1 MQNNF
6 KGGVFVDA
14 LEIKGD
20 RRLSGELIVQG
31 SKNSALPIL
40 AAAFLP
46 EGESIIHNCPDLKDV
61 KTGIKILENLGC
73 KCIYNS
79 QEKTVKVDTQGAVR
93 SEIPECLMCEM
104 RSSVMFLGAILSKMR
119 KAKISYPGGCEL
131 GPRPINI
138 HLKAFEELG
147 VEIEEYNGYIYCAVD
162 KVRPATINLQIPSV
176 GATENIMLLCAVSD
190 GETVIQNA
198 ACEPEIEDLQNFL
211 CSMGAKI
218 EGAGSSQI
226 VIKGVKRLT
235 PSEYTVIPDRIAATT
250 FICATACCGG
260 DILLKDACINHISQ
274 QLSMLKDSG
283 LGLEFEGENIR
294 VKAKNRISALKLV
307 KTSPYPGFPT
317 DAQALFMASMA
328 TADGTTIF
336 VENIFESRY
345 KHISELT
352 KMGAD
357 ITAEGRVAVVRGCDF
372 LQGARVSA
380 ADLRGGAALVIA
392 GLSAFDKTLISGVE
406 HIDRG
411 YECIE
416 KSFEALG
423 ADIKRK
429 RIIF

>member
-1 MQNNF
+1 M
-6 KGGVFVDA
+6 DA

-20 RRLSGELIVQG
+20 RRLSGEIKVQG

-40 AAAFLP
+40 AAALLP

-73 KCIYNS
+73 KCSYCPS
-79 QEKTVKVDTQGAVR
+79 EKTAAVSTIGADK
-93 SEIPECLMCEM
+93 SEIPENLMCEM
-104 RSSVMFLGAILSKMR
+104 RSSVMFLGAILSKMK

-131 GPRPINI
+131 GPRPINL
-138 HLKAFEELG
+138 HLKAFRQLG
-147 VEIEEYNGYIYCAVD
+147 AEIEEYNGFIYCSLD
-162 KVRPATINLQIPSV
+162 KVKPAVVNLQLPSV

-190 GETVIQNA
+190 GETIIQNA

-211 CSMGAKI
+211 CSMGADI
-218 EGAGSSQI
+218 SGAGSSQI
-226 VIKGVKRLT
+226 IIRGVKKLV
-235 PSEYTVIPDRIAATT
+235 PAEYTVIPDRIAATT
-250 FICATACCGG
+250 YICAAACCGG
-260 DILLKDACINHISQ
+260 DIYVKDVYAGHISH
-274 QLSMLKDSG
+274 QLSLLKDSG
-283 LGLEFEGENIR
+283 LGIELDGENIR
-294 VKAKNRISALKLV
+294 VKARERLSALKLI

-317 DAQALFMASMA
+317 DAQALFMACMA

-392 GLSAFDKTLISGVE
+392 GLSAFDKTVISGTE

-411 YECIE
+411 YESIE
-416 KSFEALG
+416 KSFSALG
-423 ADIKRK
+423 AEIKRK
-429 RIIF
+429 RINKL

>member
-1 MQNNF
+1 
-6 KGGVFVDA
+6 VDA

-20 RRLSGELIVQG
+20 RRLSGELTVQG
-31 SKNSALPIL
+31 AKNSALPIL
-40 AAAFLP
+40 AASFLP
-46 EGESIIHNCPDLKDV
+46 DGESIIHNCPDLKDV
-61 KTGIKILENLGC
+61 KVGIKILENLGC

-79 QEKTVKVDTQGAVR
+79 SEKTVTVNAQGASD
-93 SEIPECLMCEM
+93 SEIPENLMCEM
-104 RSSVMFLGAILSKMR
+104 RSSVMFLGAILSRMR
-119 KAKISYPGGCEL
+119 KAKICYPGGCEL
-131 GPRPINI
+131 GPRPINL
-138 HLKAFEELG
+138 HLKAFRQLG
-147 VEIEEYNGYIYCAVD
+147 VEIEEYNGYIYCQLD
-162 KVRPATINLQIPSV
+162 KIKPGVVNLQLPSV
-176 GATENIMLLCAVSD
+176 GATENIMLLCAVSN
-190 GETVIQNA
+190 GETIIKNA

-211 CSMGAKI
+211 CSMGADI

-226 VIKGVKRLT
+226 VIKGVKKLVPT
-235 PSEYTVIPDRIAATT
+235 EYTVIPDRIAATT
-250 FICATACCGG
+250 YICAAACCGG
-260 DILLKDACINHISQ
+260 DILLKDVCINHISQ
-274 QLSMLKDSG
+274 QISMLKDSG
-283 LGLEFEGENIR
+283 LGIELEGDNIR
-294 VKAKNRISALKLV
+294 VKAKNRISALKLI

-372 LQGARVSA
+372 LQGARVCA

-392 GLSAFDKTLISGVE
+392 GLSAFDKTLISGVG

-416 KSFEALG
+416 DSFAALG
-423 ADIKRK
+423 ADIKR
-429 RIIF
+429 RRRNIF

>member
-1 MQNNF
+1 M
-6 KGGVFVDA
+6 DT

-20 RRLSGELIVQG
+20 RRLSGELRVQG
-31 SKNSALPIL
+31 AKNSVLPIL

-46 EGESIIHNCPDLKDV
+46 EGECVIHNCPDLKDV
-61 KTGIKILENLGC
+61 KAGIKILENLGC
-73 KCIYNS
+73 KCIYNA
-79 QEKTVKVDTQGAVR
+79 QEKVVTVDTQGAKNY
-93 SEIPECLMCEM
+93 EIPENLMCEM

-131 GPRPINI
+131 GPRPINL
-138 HLKAFEELG
+138 HLKAFRQLG
-147 VEIEEYNGYIYCAVD
+147 VEIEEYNGYIYCQLD
-162 KVRPATINLQIPSV
+162 KVKPGIVNLQIPSV

-211 CSMGAKI
+211 CSMGADI

-226 VIKGVKRLT
+226 VIKGVKKLI
-235 PSEYTVIPDRIAATT
+235 PSEYQVIPDRIAATT
-250 FICATACCGG
+250 YICAAACCGG
-260 DILLKDACINHISQ
+260 DILLNDVCINHISQ

-283 LGLEFEGENIR
+283 LGIDTDGDGLRI
-294 VKAKNRISALKLV
+294 KAKNRISALKLI

-345 KHISELT
+345 KHVSELL

-357 ITAEGRVAVVRGCDF
+357 LIVDGRLAAVTGCNY
-372 LQGARVSA
+372 LQGAKLVA
-380 ADLRGGAALVIA
+380 EDLRGGAALVIA
-392 GLSAFDKTLISGVE
+392 GMSAIGDTEITGIE

-411 YECIE
+411 YENIE
-416 KSFEALG
+416 TVFSELG
-423 ADIKRK
+423 ASVKRK
-429 RIIF
+429 T

>member
-1 MQNNF
+1 ME
-6 KGGVFVDA
+6 V

-20 RRLSGELIVQG
+20 RRLSGELSVQG

-46 EGESIIHNCPDLKDV
+46 DGECVIHNCPDLKDV
-61 KTGIKILENLGC
+61 KTGIKILEKLGC
-73 KCIYNS
+73 KCVYDS
-79 QEKTVKVDTQGAVR
+79 DEKVLLVNTLGA
-93 SEIPECLMCEM
+93 SSCEIPEKLMCEM

-131 GPRPINI
+131 GPRPINL
-138 HLKAFEELG
+138 HLRAFCQLG
-147 VEIEEYNGYIYCAVD
+147 VEIEEYNGFIYCSLD
-162 KVRPATINLQIPSV
+162 KVKPGVINLEIPSV

-198 ACEPEIEDLQNFL
+198 ACEPEIEDLQRFL
-211 CSMGAKI
+211 CSMGADIK
-218 EGAGSSQI
+218 GAGTSEI

-235 PSEYTVIPDRIAATT
+235 PSEYKVIPDRIAATT
-250 FICATACCGG
+250 YICAAACCGG
-260 DILLKDACINHISQ
+260 DILLKNVCRKHISH
-274 QLSMLKDSG
+274 QLAMLEDSG
-283 LGLEFEGENIR
+283 LVVECEGDDIR
-294 VKAKNRISALKLV
+294 IKAKNRLSSVKLV

-317 DAQALFMASMA
+317 DAQALFMACMT
-328 TADGTTIF
+328 TADGTSVF

-372 LQGARVSA
+372 LQGARVQA
-380 ADLRGGAALVIA
+380 ADLRGGAALVVA
-392 GLSAFDKTLISGVE
+392 GLSAFDKTLVYGTE
-406 HIDRG
+406 YIDRG
-411 YECIE
+411 YESIE
-416 KSFEALG
+416 DNFMALG

-429 RIIF
+429 KRNLF

>member
-1 MQNNF
+1 M
-6 KGGVFVDA
+6 DA

-20 RRLSGELIVQG
+20 RRLSGEIKVQG

-40 AAAFLP
+40 AASFLP

-61 KTGIKILENLGC
+61 KAGIKILENLGC
-73 KCIYNS
+73 KCSYNPY
-79 QEKTVKVDTQGAVR
+79 EKTALVNPQGAEG
-93 SEIPECLMCEM
+93 SEIPENLMCEM
-104 RSSVMFLGAILSKMR
+104 RSSVMFLGAILSRMR
-119 KAKISYPGGCEL
+119 TAKISYPGGCEL
-131 GPRPINI
+131 GPRPINL
-138 HLKAFEELG
+138 HLKAFEQLG
-147 VEIEEYNGYIYCAVD
+147 VEIEEYNGYIYCRID
-162 KVRPATINLQIPSV
+162 KVKPAVINLQIPSV

-198 ACEPEIEDLQNFL
+198 ACEPEIEDLQNYL

-218 EGAGSSQI
+218 EGAGSSRI
-226 VIKGVKRLT
+226 VIRGVKKLV
-235 PSEYTVIPDRIAATT
+235 PAEYRVIPDRIVATT
-250 FICATACCGG
+250 YICAAACCGG
-260 DILLKDACINHISQ
+260 DILLKDVCAKHISQ
-274 QLSMLKDSG
+274 QISMLKDSG
-283 LGLEFEGENIR
+283 LGIELENEDIR

-372 LQGARVSA
+372 LQGARVKA

-392 GLSAFDKTLISGVE
+392 GLSAFDKTYISGVH

-411 YECIE
+411 YENIE
-416 KSFEALG
+416 KNFQSLG
-423 ADIKRK
+423 AEIKRK
-429 RIIF
+429 KRNIF